1 MSKEKKTEPMPGG
14 YRPRNRPRALGGR
27 TIRELT
33 GCGKIYVTVNHDE
46 VGLFEVFAHL
56 GKAGQCGAAQ
66 IEAICRS
73 VSVGLRSGMDATVF
87 IKQFLGIQCPLPYM
101 FPEADRTLS
110 CADAIAKAL
119 RRELEYREGLKKG
132 REERSDMEL
141 EKTGPK

>member
-14 YRPRNRPRALGGR
+14 YKPRSRPKALEGR

-33 GCGKIYVTVNHDE
+33 GCGKIYVTINHDE
-46 VGLFEVFAHL
+46 EGLFEVFAHL

-73 VSVGLRSGMDATVF
+73 ISVGLRSGVDPQVF

-110 CADAIAKAL
+110 CADAIAKAV
-119 RRELEYREGLKKG
+119 RRELEFREGLK
-132 REERSDMEL
+132 EEQKD
-141 EKTGPK
+141 G